1 MTRFASQRAS
11 SSSFVA
17 GRGGAVAAGAGA
29 ASARFATQAL
39 RMRGSDGAAAP
50 SEPLIL
56 KAWVAK
62 RAEAAPAP
70 AATAPPLPATNDD
83 DDARW
88 LANLVKAEMQN

>member
-1 MTRFASQRAS
+1 MAGHVAKLETCNGSPASIS
-11 SSSFVA
+11 TS
-17 GRGGAVAAGAGA
+17 G
-29 ASARFATQAL
+29 
-39 RMRGSDGAAAP
+39 GAAAP

-62 RAEAAPAP
+62 RADAAPAP